1 MLGMYAYTGA
11 TVSYTFSHYPRTV
24 KKKKDKSSKKKI
36 KKSHQESSAMVE
48 GDLLGFDPLAFTS
61 VPSAESNYVDSVPSP
76 SGRKH
81 PINNAFDDLLG
92 LEMPQSSELGS
103 LNAGMEQKPE
113 PIPDVR
119 TLQEK
124 KQKKEKKSKKEKKK
138 SS

>member
-1 MLGMYAYTGA
+1 
-11 TVSYTFSHYPRTV
+11 
-24 KKKKDKSSKKKI
+24 
-36 KKSHQESSAMVE
+36 
-48 GDLLGFDPLAFTS
+48 
-61 VPSAESNYVDSVPSP
+61 
-76 SGRKH
+76 
-81 PINNAFDDLLG
+81 
-92 LEMPQSSELGS
+92 MPQSSELGS